1 MTDRTS
7 LKPFA
12 LRTCASGRP
21 QALAL
26 ACLLAVVSF
35 ASLPAS
41 TPQMAIDELRP
52 GMLGTGVTVFQGES
66 REDFKVQIIGVLKN
80 VVGPRRNLILARLEG
95 GPLASTGVIA
105 GMSGSPVYV
114 EGRLIGAVS
123 YSLGAFSKEPIAGI
137 TPIAEMTETAA
148 LATPRPPS
156 QRARVEWPVTPDS
169 LVRAFR
175 EAFGAPSAFAERPAD
190 VQAFGVPAVAAEH
203 FGVSLRPIFTPLV
216 MGGFTADSSQL
227 LSSVFADRGFVPVAG
242 GGAGLRRADAS
253 PLQPGDAIGIGLI
266 SGDLSL
272 AGAGTVTLVDGDRVF
287 AFGHPFYNL
296 GPTAFPMTRANIET
310 VLPSLFT
317 STKIASI
324 GEIIGT
330 FQQDRATAIAGTLG
344 PGPALI
350 PVKIGLDS
358 ERGLRKSFR
367 FDLVQDQLFTPLLTY
382 VTIVNTLKSYERE
395 FGAATFTVKGTATVK
410 GHGDISFEDIF
421 TGDSPSIGA
430 ATYIVAPITF
440 LLSNDREPVEIE
452 AVDIS
457 IASTEQPRTATLE
470 RVWLDDVRPRA
481 GRAVALKILTRTYRG
496 DETIRTIPIDIPAN
510 ASGSL
515 SILVSDG
522 TRLAQMEQRE
532 LRQSLPPQS
541 VGQMIRALNKAR
553 KNNRLYVKLL
563 SPDSG
568 AVVNGEALSALPAS
582 VLAVLEGEKS
592 GGSFIPLR
600 SASIGEWELATDY
613 AVRGSRLLTID
624 VEPQ

>member
-1 MTDRTS
+1 MKDRQ
-7 LKPFA
+7 LAFA
-12 LRTCASGRP
+12 L
-21 QALAL
+21 
-26 ACLLAVVSF
+26 LLVFATL

-41 TPQMAIDELRP
+41 TPQMAVDEIRP
-52 GMLGTGVTVFQGES
+52 GMVGTGVTVFRGAT
-66 REDFKVQIIGVLKN
+66 REEFKVEIIGVLKN

-114 EGRLIGAVS
+114 DGRLIGAVS

-137 TPIAEMTETAA
+137 TPVAEMTETAA
-148 LATPRPPS
+148 LPNARPPS
-156 QRARVEWPVTPDS
+156 QRARVEWPVSPEN
-169 LVRAFR
+169 LVRALR
-175 EAFGAPSAFAERPAD
+175 DAFLPPDPFAERPSD
-190 VQAFGVPAVAAEH
+190 VQAAGLPGPAAAH
-203 FGVSLRPIFTPLV
+203 FGVNLRPISMPLV
-216 MGGFTADSSQL
+216 MGGFTADASQL
-227 LSSVFADRGFVPVAG
+227 LSIVFADRGFVPVAG
-242 GGAGLRRADAS
+242 GAS
-253 PLQPGDAIGIGLI
+253 AFAPDVKPPLQPGDAVGISLI

-296 GPTAFPMTRANIET
+296 GPTAFPMTRAHIET

-324 GEIIGT
+324 GEVIGT

-350 PVKIGLDS
+350 PIKIGLDS
-358 ERGLRKSFR
+358 GRGLRKSFR
-367 FDLVQDQLFTPLLTY
+367 FDVVQDQLFTPLLTF
-382 VTIVNTLKSYERE
+382 VTILNTLRSYERE

-410 GHGDISFEDIF
+410 GHGEISFEDIF

-430 ATYIVAPITF
+430 ATYVVGPLTF
-440 LLSNDREPVEIE
+440 LLSNDLAPVEIE

-470 RVWLDDVRPRA
+470 RVWLDEIRPRA
-481 GRAVALKILTRTYRG
+481 GRTVSLKVLTRSYRG
-496 DETIRTIPIDIPAN
+496 DETIRTIPIEIPAN

-515 SILVSDG
+515 SILVSEG

-532 LRQSLPPQS
+532 LRQALQPQS
-541 VGQMIRALNKAR
+541 IGQMIRVFNKAR

-563 SPDSG
+563 SADAG
-568 AVVNGEALSALPAS
+568 AVVNGEALSSLPPS
-582 VLAVLEGEKS
+582 VLAILEGDRS
-592 GGSFIPLR
+592 GGNFVPLR
-600 SASIGEWELATDY
+600 SATVGEWELATDS